1 MSTTKNFMGWDAP
14 GVAVITGASSGIG
27 AEFARQLAAQG
38 FSTILVAR
46 RKEKLANLASSLTKN
61 YSGTHEVLVADLSS
75 NPGIEAVERRIAATK
90 DLDVLVNNAGFG
102 TIGKFQSVGAQ
113 SQLDMLQVHVV
124 ATVRLTQAAL
134 PAMVARKRGAIINTA
149 SLSAYLWI
157 PGSVM
162 YNATKAFIRVFS
174 ESLAMDLQGTR
185 VRIQAL
191 CPGFTHT
198 EFHDVGDFK
207 DKGFNKAIIPG
218 ENWTS
223 VEQVVTASLA
233 AFQRKTVTVVPGK
246 RNEELVKGLLEN
258 QLREWE
264 RSMRKI

>member
-1 MSTTKNFMGWDAP
+1 MGWNAP

-46 RKEKLANLASSLTKN
+46 RKEKLVDLASSLTKHF
-61 YSGTHEVLVADLSS
+61 SGTHEVLVADLSS
-75 NPGIEAVERRIAATK
+75 NPGIEAVEQKIAATN

-102 TIGKFQSVGAQ
+102 TIGKFQNVGAQ
-113 SQLDMLQVHVV
+113 SQLDMLQVHIV
-124 ATVRLTQAAL
+124 TPVRLTKAAL

-157 PGSVM
+157 PGNVM
-162 YNATKAFIRVFS
+162 YNATKAFVRAFS

-185 VRIQAL
+185 VRVQAL

-223 VEQVVTASLA
+223 VEQVVTDSLE
-233 AFQRKTVTVVPGK
+233 AFQGKIVTVVPGN
-246 RNEELVKGLLEN
+246 RNEELVKGVLEN

-264 RSMRKI
+264 RNMRKK